1 MGTMTKRKRGAP
13 GEKRHKS
20 RFRIEAEAKGWQ
32 MKEIA
37 ERWGFS
43 PLSLSRQTREPDQKT
58 LDALNGL
65 PTKRV
70 GDGTAKTDSDREERT
85 AGDVA

>member
-1 MGTMTKRKRGAP
+1 MGTMTRRKRGAP
-13 GEKRHKS
+13 GEKRRKS

-37 ERWGFS
+37 ERWDIS

-58 LDALNGL
+58 LDALHGL
-65 PTKRV
+65 PDKRV
-70 GDGTAKTDSDREERT
+70 GDGTEETESDREE
-85 AGDVA
+85 